1 MHKGRI
7 LLQDA
12 QSDEW
17 IEMES
22 EYELIHTMQELV
34 HMKEEY
40 VKVQAA

>member
-1 MHKGRI
+1 MSG
-7 LLQDA
+7 
-12 QSDEW
+12 

-40 VKVQAA
+40 VKADAVDIKIYENNN